1 MLDSYMSIEKREI
14 SRDDE
19 IYALL
24 GILFSYDVTPDKY
37 KEIYNKRQEEIKN
50 HLNDLGL
57 SLPPTEI

>member
-24 GILFSYDVTPDKY
+24 GVLFSYDVTPDKY